1 MIEFY
6 LKNLILKKYN
16 SKITI
21 ASKIN
26 LQKLAEIK
34 LLHLLLKKQIF
45 LNKINLKNKLPEN

>member
-34 LLHLLLKKQIF
+34 LLHLLLKK
-45 LNKINLKNKLPEN
+45 